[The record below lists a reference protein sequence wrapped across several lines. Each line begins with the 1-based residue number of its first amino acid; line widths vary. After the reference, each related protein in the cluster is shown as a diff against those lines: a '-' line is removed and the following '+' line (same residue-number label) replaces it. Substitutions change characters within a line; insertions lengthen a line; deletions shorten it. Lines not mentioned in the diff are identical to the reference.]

1 MLTVQGSFS
10 SFLFGCWLG
19 VFSDPHDWLGVVGSW
34 GWRLCVMFSFLAFMV
49 RLVRVHAFVSG
60 FLLLSRLLVLFFWGG
75 Y

>member
-34 GWRLCVMFSFLAFMV
+34 GVAVVCAV
-49 RLVRVHAFVSG
+49 FVSCFYG
-60 FLLLSRLLVLFFWGG
+60 SLGSCSCYCFRIFVVIVTACDVFFCG